1 MDHSVPTVSSSP
13 ASGTATFHIK
23 DMGEGTFTH
32 RLARSVLE
40 QDNLRFTLDGPYGR
54 APDPSSRECLVLVAG
69 GIGITPMHSI
79 LEELLLGGVP
89 DGAPLRRVILGS
101 VQQLSICVS
110 VSQFA
115 ATVEDS
121 GKCTTSSQF
130 VILFSALRC
139 SKRV

>member
-1 MDHSVPTVSSSP
+1 
-13 ASGTATFHIK
+13 
-23 DMGEGTFTH
+23 MGEGTFTH
-32 RLARSVLE
+32 RLAQSVLE

-101 VQQLSICVS
+101 IQQPRLS
-110 VSQFA
+110 SQFA
-115 ATVEDS
+115 F
-121 GKCTTSSQF
+121 QW
-130 VILFSALRC
+130 
-139 SKRV
+139 